1 MTIHYQLSP
10 WLRKYNHIRP
20 DYNLNMQPSVA
31 EILVEKSIIIGK
43 EIVGLTQSMI
53 KKSLK
58 YFKVGM
64 RNRS

>member
-53 KKSLK
+53 KK
-58 YFKVGM
+58 
-64 RNRS
+64 